1 MTNDALEFALF
12 GNTYQEKNEQAI
24 RQTLCCLASHGARVH
39 IDRPFYHWLV
49 QEGLMEHEADTF
61 DGDRFSAHFA
71 LSLGGDGTFLKAA
84 GRVGAKPI
92 PIVGINMGRLGFLA
106 DVMPD
111 EVEGALGEIFA
122 GQFSLEAHAVIE
134 VEVDGETFDG
144 NPFAV
149 NDVAVLKR
157 DNAAMISIH
166 ASINGEELVT
176 YQADGLIVATPAGST
191 AYSLSNGGPIIVPGT
206 HSFILTPVAPHS
218 LNVRPIVVSDD
229 VCIELRVESRSHC
242 YLVAV
247 DGRSRPLTEGAT
259 IRLRKA
265 PYAVQLVRR
274 QGQSYFATLRNKMMW
289 GADRRTPF

>member
-24 RQTLCCLASHGARVH
+24 RQTLCCLASHGARV
-39 IDRPFYHWLV
+39 
-49 QEGLMEHEADTF
+49 
-61 DGDRFSAHFA
+61 
-71 LSLGGDGTFLKAA
+71 
-84 GRVGAKPI
+84 
-92 PIVGINMGRLGFLA
+92 GRLGFLA

-176 YQADGLIVATPAGST
+176 YQADGLIVATPAGAT

-247 DGRSRPLTEGAT
+247 DGRSRPLTEGAI